1 MRRRTLLTAAA
12 AGAAMTALPGL
23 AACWPGRSTRSR
35 RPAPTPPPT
44 PDAAP
49 SAFAERPTWP
59 DVAANMTLTAAR
71 DHYLCAGTTAS
82 EASKTF
88 TGGWC
93 PVIVDVSTLTTRTVL
108 LDKNGT
114 WTTAEAE
121 LVSRYAIGKDPKS
134 ALTTIVIGPALLDEE
149 HAYLVVDTIALS
161 EPDPESNVDPHDF
174 QSGETCSV
182 SALKVR
188 LSDGAIAASVPL
200 NERFFAKNV
209 TRMSLSFSTDRTAL
223 LLAGSNSTND
233 DNVDA
238 DFVALRLSAEDL
250 SVQFDAHSILE
261 GKRTRSVLTYGQAI
275 SASGRTTI
283 FLADGAQKD
292 TPGLPIMMKDDWFYY
307 EEHSYSTGS
316 PASPASPD
324 RGYAWNRATDQTVEL
339 DENGADEVRLAHWP
353 AIASDQPEIISVQE
367 RDNDTDFTVRPPGA
381 ASPALRWT
389 PAERPLPQ
397 GAGILGDIVYTTYY
411 PDESD
416 DRTTQRLELTSVST
430 GETILETDQKTSIPG
445 MSVVTPWGL
454 ACRDG
459 FYAATAWLDS

>member
-12 AGAAMTALPGL
+12 VGAAMTALPGL

-49 SAFAERPTWP
+49 SAFTQQPVWP

-71 DHYLCAGTTAS
+71 DRYLCGGATVK
-82 EASKTF
+82 EARKTF
-88 TGGWC
+88 AGGWC
-93 PVIVDVSTLTTRTVL
+93 PVIIDVSALTTRAVL
-108 LDKNGT
+108 PDPDGT

-149 HAYLVVDTIALS
+149 HAYLVVGTIALS

-292 TPGLPIMMKDDWFYY
+292 TPGLPIMRRT
-307 EEHSYSTGS
+307 TGS
-316 PASPASPD
+316 TTRSTRTPPA
-324 RGYAWNRATDQTVEL
+324 
-339 DENGADEVRLAHWP
+339 
-353 AIASDQPEIISVQE
+353 
-367 RDNDTDFTVRPPGA
+367 PP
-381 ASPALRWT
+381 P
-389 PAERPLPQ
+389 PPPPLPPPIAAMR
-397 GAGILGDIVYTTYY
+397 GTGPPIRPSSWTRTEPMRCGWPTGPPSPRTSRRSSPFKSATTS
-411 PDESD
+411 P
-416 DRTTQRLELTSVST
+416 
-430 GETILETDQKTSIPG
+430 
-445 MSVVTPWGL
+445 
-454 ACRDG
+454 
-459 FYAATAWLDS
+459 TALFVLPVLPAPP

>member
-12 AGAAMTALPGL
+12 VGAAMTALPGL

-93 PVIVDVSTLTTRTVL
+93 PVIVDVSTLTTRAVL

-149 HAYLVVDTIALS
+149 HAYLVVGTIALS

-174 QSGETCSV
+174 RSGETCSV
-182 SALKVR
+182 SAL
-188 LSDGAIAASVPL
+188 
-200 NERFFAKNV
+200 
-209 TRMSLSFSTDRTAL
+209 
-223 LLAGSNSTND
+223 
-233 DNVDA
+233 
-238 DFVALRLSAEDL
+238 
-250 SVQFDAHSILE
+250 
-261 GKRTRSVLTYGQAI
+261 
-275 SASGRTTI
+275 
-283 FLADGAQKD
+283 
-292 TPGLPIMMKDDWFYY
+292 
-307 EEHSYSTGS
+307 
-316 PASPASPD
+316 
-324 RGYAWNRATDQTVEL
+324 
-339 DENGADEVRLAHWP
+339 
-353 AIASDQPEIISVQE
+353 
-367 RDNDTDFTVRPPGA
+367 
-381 ASPALRWT
+381 
-389 PAERPLPQ
+389 
-397 GAGILGDIVYTTYY
+397 
-411 PDESD
+411 
-416 DRTTQRLELTSVST
+416 
-430 GETILETDQKTSIPG
+430 
-445 MSVVTPWGL
+445 
-454 ACRDG
+454 
-459 FYAATAWLDS
+459 